1 MTLGLR
7 VQLDGAFPPVW
18 RRIEVAS
25 DLGLD
30 DLHDVLQ
37 VLFGWQD
44 YHLHRF
50 ATGPQDDPGAVFACT
65 ADLAEAWEDDP
76 SRPTW
81 DVRVDELLAAAGERL
96 HYQYDYG
103 DNWWL
108 AIEVEDVVAAGVPAG
123 RARLLEGAGAGPPE
137 DCGGIHGYRI
147 VVAAADPSHPD
158 HRTALAEVASWWGRE
173 VAPDELGLVP
183 FDPVVIGDRLQA
195 LDLDGRPP
203 VPARV
208 GEKLAALL
216 MRTRD
221 AATERRL
228 RALAASA
235 DGDVDV
241 DAAVAEQTVRPLRVL
256 LGAVGDGVKLT
267 AAGYLPPAVVSTIF
281 EALDL
286 GDEWI
291 GKPNREDLTVPV
303 LALREAGQRLKL
315 VRKYN
320 GRLVPTPRGKN
331 LADNPVGLW
340 WHVAASLPL
349 GGRGETDAEW
359 QAGVLLLALMAAGS
373 ADDAAVTVAELLTGL
388 GWAVGDREPV
398 DRRTASGLFADD
410 VHLLHR
416 LGAFESEDRGR
427 WPGPATP
434 GGTALARAALAPWF
448 DYDAWPGTGPP
459 RPNTVIQFR
468 DGDQGQRPPPRDR
481 RPGYPSRH

>member
-1 MTLGLR
+1 MGFGRRHPRLGTLATLQLR

-30 DLHDVLQ
+30 DLHEVLQ
-37 VLFGWQD
+37 VVFGWQD

-50 ATGPQDDPGAVFACT
+50 TTGPQDDPGAVFACT

-76 SRPTW
+76 SMPTW
-81 DVRVDELLAAAGERL
+81 DVRVDELLAEEGERL

-108 AIEVEDVVAAGVPAG
+108 TIDVEDVVDGRVPAG

-137 DCGGIHGYRI
+137 DCGGTHGYRLL
-147 VVAAADPSHPD
+147 VAGADPTHPD
-158 HRTALAEVASWWGRE
+158 HRKALAEIATWWGRE
-173 VAPDELGLVP
+173 VAPDDLDLVP
-183 FDPVVIGDRLQA
+183 FDPAAVDGRLQG
-195 LDLDGRPP
+195 LDLDDRPP
-203 VPARV
+203 IPARV

-216 MRTRD
+216 LRARD
-221 AATERRL
+221 PATERRL
-228 RALAASA
+228 RSLAAAA
-235 DGDVDV
+235 DGEVE
-241 DAAVAEQTVRPLRVL
+241 AGPTVAEQMVRPLRVL

-267 AAGYLPPAVVSTIF
+267 GAGYLPPAVVQAIF
-281 EALDL
+281 DELDI

-291 GKPNREDLTVPV
+291 GKGNREDLTVPV

-315 VRKYN
+315 VRKYK
-320 GRLVPTPRGKN
+320 GRLVPTSRGKS
-331 LADNPVGLW
+331 LAQDPVGLW
-340 WHVAASLPL
+340 WHVGGLLPL

-373 ADDAAVTVAELLTGL
+373 TDDVAVAVAGLLTGL

-398 DRRTASGLFADD
+398 DRRTASGLIADD
-410 VHLLHR
+410 VRLLHR

-434 GGTALARAALAPWF
+434 GGVALARAALATPE
-448 DYDAWPGTGPP
+448 A
-459 RPNTVIQFR
+459 
-468 DGDQGQRPPPRDR
+468 
-481 RPGYPSRH
+481 